1 MDLLNKMKLY
11 DLCIINENVD
21 IYKKGT
27 YAIIIDMDEKDDY
40 HLEIW
45 DFDKLDGADLNYIDK
60 KFLRKATK
68 EEEEYLRKFN
78 EYIEENE

>member
-1 MDLLNKMKLY
+1 
-11 DLCIINENVD
+11 
-21 IYKKGT
+21 
-27 YAIIIDMDEKDDY
+27 MDEKDYY

-68 EEEEYLRKFN
+68 KEEEEYLRKFN
-78 EYIEENE
+78 EYIKKNEN